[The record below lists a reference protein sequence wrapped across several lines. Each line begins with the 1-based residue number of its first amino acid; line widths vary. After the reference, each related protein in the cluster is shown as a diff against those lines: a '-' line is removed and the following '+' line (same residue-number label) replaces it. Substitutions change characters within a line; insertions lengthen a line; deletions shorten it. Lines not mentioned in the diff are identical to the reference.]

1 MLDSNRYLYVLVQS
15 KECEDLCDDAIQEMI
30 PDGWWLTNKAA
41 KFVLSVKVH
50 RHAGV
55 FMKTPADASK
65 SGTRASIRAKSR
77 ERMQEQRAEDR
88 KQRNQSIE
96 VRVEAQKR
104 KLLMEER
111 IAAEHIETSKK
122 TRESA
127 SIKNWTANLRSYRTQ
142 LKDLELM
149 KDHYVKRHGEDAYE
163 EKYGQLMDKYFDAQ
177 AQMDNADV
185 ADVTDHVEDNNN
197 DNLDVEEGIDDS
209 EVEIA

>member
-122 TRESA
+122 KRESA
-127 SIKNWTANLRSYRTQ
+127 SIKNWTANLRNYRTQ

>member
-1 MLDSNRYLYVLVQS
+1 MLDSNHYLYVLVQS

-122 TRESA
+122 KRESA
-127 SIKNWTANLRSYRTQ
+127 SIKNWTANLRNYRTQ

>member
-1 MLDSNRYLYVLVQS
+1 MLDSNLYLFVLVQS

-65 SGTRASIRAKSR
+65 GGTRASVRAKSR

-122 TRESA
+122 KRESA
-127 SIKNWTANLRSYRTQ
+127 SIKNWTANLRNYRTQ